1 MPTNPDNNR
10 VKRPG
15 YEDQPNLR
23 ALISANRSKYF
34 HFSRAHVRVV
44 SDRYERAHAGQET
57 PRAFVIRT
65 LHNQAINSTCESVD
79 LKIKRKFTVS
89 SAVNCQG
96 RLKTL
101 VSRGQTFFS
110 AGRYHFQYNASDN
123 AQR

>member
-1 MPTNPDNNR
+1 MPTNLDNNR

-15 YEDQPNLR
+15 YEDQPKFR

-57 PRAFVIRT
+57 PRAFVFRT
-65 LHNQAINSTCESVD
+65 RLLIALAKVS
-79 LKIKRKFTVS
+79 IKRKFTVS
-89 SAVNCQG
+89 AAVNCQG

-101 VSRGQTFFS
+101 L
-110 AGRYHFQYNASDN
+110 
-123 AQR
+123 